1 MLLSKV
7 CIDVQQTKGCRMR
20 AGMKLGLCRIA
31 FRETSLEDVLDI
43 AADYGFDGVEIW
55 GQAPHIPPAYDAE
68 YVKRET

>member
-1 MLLSKV
+1 
-7 CIDVQQTKGCRMR
+7 
-20 AGMKLGLCRIA
+20 MKLGLCRIA